1 MLRAADFLPLYS
13 APTTRSVRALSLL
26 CEADRTANQLIYPE
40 DFVLKFTQL
49 GYLESE
55 RGATSMIMTPMMA
68 TNVLRARLA
77 PLPSSLALIWSAERD
92 GVAEERYY
100 DDDETACHLYA
111 EISTSCTA
119 GERAAS
125 KVALET
131 SLSVTV
137 TMVLLLSGSFKSR
150 LLNVKVTSVTPR
162 SNLVIVTKR

>member
-13 APTTRSVRALSLL
+13 APTTRSVRALSVL

-55 RGATSMIMTPMMA
+55 RGAASLIMTPMMA
-68 TNVLRARLA
+68 TNVLRAWLA

-100 DDDETACHLYA
+100 GCDETACHLYA
-111 EISTSCTA
+111 EISTSCTG

-125 KVALET
+125 KVALERRL
-131 SLSVTV
+131 SLWPWQWCCYYQAASSHVSS
-137 TMVLLLSGSFKSR
+137 M
-150 LLNVKVTSVTPR
+150 
-162 SNLVIVTKR
+162 